1 MMQIESFSLKDIII
15 SEDFGSTTPAAMKLD
30 KVRGYV
36 ADHGELP
43 AYIVINNDNVLIDG
57 YCTYLVA
64 LELGADRV
72 PVKRGYVELI
82 EASHRAGAKN
92 FIWRVPARLMG
103 QIKAGDK
110 CIVRTTRGA
119 RRVRVA
125 KVLQQ
130 QYPTQQPRLKNVL
143 KLL

>member
-1 MMQIESFSLKDIII
+1 MMQFESFPLKDIVI
-15 SEDFGSTTPAAMKLD
+15 SEDFSRTEPAAMKLD
-30 KVRGYV
+30 KIRKCY

-43 AYIVINNDNVLIDG
+43 AYIVINDNNVLIDG

-64 LELGADRV
+64 KELGATSVLVR
-72 PVKRGYVELI
+72 RGYVELI

-119 RRVRVA
+119 RRVRVE

-130 QYPTQQPRLKNVL
+130 QYPTQQPPLKTVL